1 MFSIPGG
8 FSSAGMTNEKV
19 AIVGLEATGDFRD
32 VSGEKGIHT
41 FRTIF

>member
-8 FSSAGMTNEKV
+8 FSSASMTNEKV

-32 VSGEKGIHT
+32 VSDEEGIHT
-41 FRTIF
+41 FHMIF